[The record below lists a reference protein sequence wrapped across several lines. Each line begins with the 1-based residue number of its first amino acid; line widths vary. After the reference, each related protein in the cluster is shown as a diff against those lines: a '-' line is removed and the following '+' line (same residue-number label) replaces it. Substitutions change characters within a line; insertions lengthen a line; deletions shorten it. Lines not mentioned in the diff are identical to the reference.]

1 MICFGS
7 DKRCEMCLNVHIL
20 DVVVVADVE
29 VVVDVDLVVVDAV
42 ITE

>member
-1 MICFGS
+1 MRDVFKWNES
-7 DKRCEMCLNVHIL
+7 VHIL

-29 VVVDVDLVVVDAV
+29 VVVDVELVVVDAV